1 MCIYRCQT
9 QTVAKTQDFDVKGVV
24 MDSNATGCFAGTL
37 LFFICF
43 NLQQLVCSPLIKAMC
58 FGAAKAKSK

>member
-1 MCIYRCQT
+1 
-9 QTVAKTQDFDVKGVV
+9 
-24 MDSNATGCFAGTL
+24 MDSNAMGCFAGTL
-37 LFFICF
+37 LFCICF